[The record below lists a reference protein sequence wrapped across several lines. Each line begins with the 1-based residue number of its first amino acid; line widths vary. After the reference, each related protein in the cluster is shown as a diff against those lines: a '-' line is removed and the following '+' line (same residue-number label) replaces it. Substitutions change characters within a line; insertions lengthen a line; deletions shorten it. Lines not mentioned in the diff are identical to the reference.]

1 MPLRRLRVHHVPMV
15 CEASVLRH
23 LVLELLLKLVYL
35 ITGQQGL
42 QKEYLLFELVS
53 LVLHQ
58 LVFISNQFY
67 FVLVLRESFVNI
79 LYILNNV
86 VMYFILT
93 FSI

>member
-1 MPLRRLRVHHVPMV
+1 MV
-15 CEASVLRH
+15 GEASILRH
-23 LVLELLLKLVYL
+23 LVLEFLLKLVYL

-67 FVLVLRESFVNI
+67 FVLVLRKSFVNI

-86 VMYFILT
+86 VMCFVLT
-93 FSI
+93 ESV

>member
-1 MPLRRLRVHHVPMV
+1 MV
-15 CEASVLRH
+15 GEASILRH

-67 FVLVLRESFVNI
+67 FVLVLRKSFVNI

-86 VMYFILT
+86 VMCFVLT
-93 FSI
+93 ESV